1 MPPPTRAAATAA
13 ARASRVRVARIR
25 SPPFQF
31 GRECGPGGAWPAA
44 NSRQNGSLTRDRSEL
59 KLTAVEAAS
68 PRAPDAEETVGQ
80 RLRRL
85 RLERGLSQREIASP
99 GVTYAYI
106 SRIEQGQRKPSVKA
120 MRALARKLRVPLEY
134 LETGDPLPSVHRREV
149 RLGDAELALRLQRD
163 PAATEQAFR
172 ELLTEA
178 HREADEAAALRARV
192 GLGLALAHRGEYRE
206 AIQYLERATE
216 SAAVAP
222 VVRPD
227 VYAAL
232 GRCYAMGGGGAR
244 AVELFTDALTTIP
257 EDDLALRVRFTA
269 YLSAAL
275 ADLGEL
281 SEAREVAATLSERAD
296 LDARG
301 RAMLYWAQARAE
313 SMDGDALAAM
323 ALMRRALGLLDTS
336 DDALGVARAHLLCAE
351 ILLLNEQAADDA
363 EPHLTQ
369 AARLFEL
376 GADRRDL
383 GALRTQQAYHAAQRG
398 DPDKAAMLARRAVED
413 LAEDPTD
420 QGGAYRV
427 LGIALSSREE
437 YAAAIESFERAAALL
452 EGTSEWRELAAT
464 YRAWA
469 RTLERMGRQD
479 EALDLMERATVAG
492 LKTRR

>member
-1 MPPPTRAAATAA
+1 
-13 ARASRVRVARIR
+13 
-25 SPPFQF
+25 
-31 GRECGPGGAWPAA
+31 
-44 NSRQNGSLTRDRSEL
+44 
-59 KLTAVEAAS
+59 
-68 PRAPDAEETVGQ
+68 
-80 RLRRL
+80 
-85 RLERGLSQREIASP
+85 
-99 GVTYAYI
+99 
-106 SRIEQGQRKPSVKA
+106 
-120 MRALARKLRVPLEY
+120 
-134 LETGDPLPSVHRREV
+134 
-149 RLGDAELALRLQRD
+149 
-163 PAATEQAFR
+163 
-172 ELLTEA
+172 
-178 HREADEAAALRARV
+178 
-192 GLGLALAHRGEYRE
+192 
-206 AIQYLERATE
+206 
-216 SAAVAP
+216 
-222 VVRPD
+222 

-232 GRCYAMGGGGAR
+232 GRCYAMSGDGRR
-244 AVELFTDALTTIP
+244 AVELFADALTTIP

-281 SEAREVAATLSERAD
+281 AEAREVAASLSERAD

-351 ILLLNEQAADDA
+351 ILLLNEQADDA

-398 DPDKAAMLARRAVED
+398 DADKAAMLARRAVED
-413 LAEDPTD
+413 LSEDPTD

-427 LGIALSSREE
+427 LGIALSGREE
-437 YAAAIESFERAAALL
+437 YAAAVESFERAAALL

-479 EALDLMERATVAG
+479 EALDLMERATLAG

>member
-1 MPPPTRAAATAA
+1 
-13 ARASRVRVARIR
+13 
-25 SPPFQF
+25 
-31 GRECGPGGAWPAA
+31 
-44 NSRQNGSLTRDRSEL
+44 LTRDRSEL
-59 KLTAVEAAS
+59 KLSAVEAAS
-68 PRAPDAEETVGQ
+68 PRASDAEETVGQ

-85 RLERGLSQREIASP
+85 RLERGLSQREVSSP
-99 GVTYAYI
+99 GVSYAYV

-120 MRALARKLRVPLEY
+120 LRALARKLRVPLEY
-134 LETGDPLPSVHRREV
+134 LETGDPLHSIHRRDV
-149 RLGDAELALRLQRD
+149 RLSDAELALRLQRD
-163 PAATEQAFR
+163 PAGTEQTFR
-172 ELLTEA
+172 AVLAEA
-178 HREADEAAALRARV
+178 HAEADEAAALRARV
-192 GLGLALAHRGEYRE
+192 GLGLALSHRGEYRE
-206 AIQYLERATE
+206 AISYLERAAE
-216 SAAVAP
+216 SPAVAP
-222 VVRPD
+222 AVRPD

-232 GRCYAMGGGGAR
+232 GRCYAMSGDGRR
-244 AVELFTDALTTIP
+244 AVELFADALTTIP

-281 SEAREVAATLSERAD
+281 AEAREVAASLSERAD

-351 ILLLNEQAADDA
+351 ILLLNEQADDA

-398 DPDKAAMLARRAVED
+398 DADKAAMLARRAVED
-413 LAEDPTD
+413 LSEDPTD

-427 LGIALSSREE
+427 LGIALSGREE
-437 YAAAIESFERAAALL
+437 YAAAVESFERAAALL

-479 EALDLMERATVAG
+479 EALDLMERATLAG